1 MTFVG
6 KILVLIITAL
16 ALVFLGIST
25 VVFSTATNWKAATD
39 AQKKIVQKLQ
49 LETNDLRSQIAGLDK
64 DKTATEKSHADAV
77 KVQENSIARLQAE
90 IDQARKDKEQSV
102 TALEVA
108 QQSAKTA
115 LEEAAAFK
123 TETDQLREQKSAVEK
138 QANEFK
144 LRQTELNDKIR
155 ELTRM
160 LETATNNNNDLRDR
174 AARFQT
180 LLRRNGLSDDI
191 ATVKGTDT
199 PPAVEGQVSRVED
212 NKSIEIT
219 IGSDDGL
226 VPGHE
231 LFVYRTTPQPEYLGK
246 VKIISVDPDQAV
258 ARVIGAT
265 VHGKKIKEGDIV
277 SSTIRPRS

>member
-6 KILVLIITAL
+6 KILVLVITAL
-16 ALVFLGIST
+16 SLVFLGVST
-25 VVFSTATNWKAATD
+25 VVFTTATNWKAETD
-39 AQKKIVQKLQ
+39 KQKKAVQKLQ
-49 LETNDLRSQIAGLDK
+49 LETNDLKSQIGGLEQQRSQAEAAHK
-64 DKTATEKSHADAV
+64 AAV
-77 KVQENSIARLQAE
+77 KDQENKIAALQADIE
-90 IDQARKDKEQSV
+90 QARKDKEQSV

-115 LEEAAAFK
+115 LDEAAAFK
-123 TETDQLREQKSAVEK
+123 QETDQLREQKAAVEK

-155 ELTRM
+155 ELSRM
-160 LETATNNNNDLRDR
+160 LETATNNNKDLRDR
-174 AARFQT
+174 VARFQT

-191 ATVKGTDT
+191 ATVKGTET
-199 PPAVEGQVSRVED
+199 PPAVEGQVSRVE
-212 NKSIEIT
+212 NNSALEIT

-231 LFVYRTTPQPEYLGK
+231 LYLYRTSPRPEYLGR
-246 VKIISVDPDQAV
+246 VRVISVDPDQAV

-265 VHGKKIKEGDIV
+265 VLGKIILVGEIV